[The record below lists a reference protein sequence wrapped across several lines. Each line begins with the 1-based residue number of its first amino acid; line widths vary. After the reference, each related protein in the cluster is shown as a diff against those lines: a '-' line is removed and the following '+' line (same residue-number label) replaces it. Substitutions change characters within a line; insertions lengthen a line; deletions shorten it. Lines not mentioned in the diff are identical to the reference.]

1 MHCFYYCLRIPLL
14 HLIVDLEDHTK
25 EESKNKKSLDKS
37 CEKGSKHS
45 VPQLFLAG
53 RINLQSFLLL
63 LVILFPPFNGIQMQ
77 DHMHWRRGNVTNTNP
92 NNWLILHNPSRERC
106 RAEERY
112 RTACGVYIKAL
123 GSELCK
129 VPGYGGHH
137 CTDSLPPTTT
147 KMFA

>member
-1 MHCFYYCLRIPLL
+1 
-14 HLIVDLEDHTK
+14 V
-25 EESKNKKSLDKS
+25 
-37 CEKGSKHS
+37 
-45 VPQLFLAG
+45 FL
-53 RINLQSFLLL
+53 N
-63 LVILFPPFNGIQMQ
+63 VI
-77 DHMHWRRGNVTNTNP
+77 DMHWRRENVTNTNP
-92 NNWLILHNPSRERC
+92 NNWLVLHKPSRERC

-112 RTACGVYIKAL
+112 RTACGVYLKAL